1 MSAYSMWRQDRPK
14 MGTQFP
20 VDWPMEMEPSLVQ
33 RSTQKGKANTS
44 LDTVH
49 ARILNPTVLTR
60 YFFSCSNFSS
70 NFRIFR
76 LRLWMCLVSWAM
88 VCGSLPPPQPLREE
102 LRGLPRSQG
111 GREWSKTTV
120 FLNAFAALQTKLP
133 GLLERSRGQCII
145 WWVYHS
151 SICSLMETPDHS
163 TLLWANVITDFN
175 ERMSG
180 YWSRKHIS
188 YSLEETNLR
197 LERDSPIVAW
207 SPLEYMN
214 HTY

>member
-1 MSAYSMWRQDRPK
+1 MKTRQTQDGNSISSGLANGNGAVSGTEEYSKRKSQHISWHSPRSYFKPHSPYPVFLFLFK
-14 MGTQFP
+14 FFFKFP
-20 VDWPMEMEPSLVQ
+20 DFPLE
-33 RSTQKGKANTS
+33 T
-44 LDTVH
+44 LD
-49 ARILNPTVLTR
+49 VLGELG
-60 YFFSCSNFSS
+60 NG
-70 NFRIFR
+70 
-76 LRLWMCLVSWAM
+76 LRLLAPTTATPGRTSGPATIA
-88 VCGSLPPPQPLREE
+88 
-102 LRGLPRSQG
+102 
-111 GREWSKTTV
+111 GRERMVKNTV

-197 LERDSPIVAW
+197 LERDSPIVAR